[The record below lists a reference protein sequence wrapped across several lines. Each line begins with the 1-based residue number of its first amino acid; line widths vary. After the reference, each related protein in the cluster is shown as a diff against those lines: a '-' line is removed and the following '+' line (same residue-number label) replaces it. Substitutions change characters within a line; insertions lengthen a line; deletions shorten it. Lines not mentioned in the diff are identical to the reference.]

1 MGPAKFLDVIIY
13 LKLYKIRNRKIK
25 LMDNLLCANCAIT
38 QISIGP
44 KTPLCG
50 TPPVAGKN
58 LNVGHR
64 IVRTGIHHLD
74 S

>member
-1 MGPAKFLDVIIY
+1 MGPGKFLYVIIY

-25 LMDNLLCANCAIT
+25 LMDNLLCTNCATT

-50 TPPVAGKN
+50 TPPVAGKKFERWSPN
-58 LNVGHR
+58 
-64 IVRTGIHHLD
+64 RTYWYP
-74 S
+74 SFR